1 MAEARVAQ
9 WSITMDLLMELGK
22 VGRPDTLHMGR
33 VLPRFHGRFDQ
44 CLKLPITPGNVSTR
58 R

>member
-33 VLPRFHGRFDQ
+33 VLPR
-44 CLKLPITPGNVSTR
+44 LPGALQHHND
-58 R
+58 